1 MNLFL
6 SVLSGAALVAVFP
19 RFDLAWLAPVCL
31 APLLVAVGRARHWRE
46 RALCGYAAGF
56 AYWFGACYW
65 IQYVLATY
73 GGLGT
78 AGSWGVFLLFCA
90 VKALH
95 MAAFAV
101 AAGAVLGWW
110 WALPA
115 VAALWVAIERLHAP
129 LGFPWQALGN
139 AGIDMGIPM
148 RLAPLTG
155 VYGLSYVFALMNAAL
170 ALALLRRP
178 RRHLAWVLALPLLY
192 LLPPLPAPRAGN
204 ETAVLIQPN
213 LPQEA
218 DWTRTQLEETE
229 RRISYLSLQASL
241 TTDEPPPRL
250 LVWPEVP
257 APFYYYADSHFR
269 ELVTG
274 LARLAR
280 SWTVIGTVAHTP
292 RGEPLNSAVVLAPS
306 GEPAGRYDKIHLVPF
321 GEFVP
326 KYFGFIN
333 KITPEAGNFQPG
345 SSLKVFRTDAGVVGL
360 FICYEA
366 AFPHFVRRF
375 AAEGAEVLVNISN
388 DGYFGNTA
396 AREQHLKIAR
406 MRAAE
411 NRRWL
416 LRATNDGI
424 TTAIDPTGRLT
435 DRLPPFQEAALRTH
449 FSWVQDRTLYT
460 RYGDWFAWLCAA
472 GGLLTLLPA
481 VTESLRAL
489 RLRPLPPRINR
500 GG

>member
-1 MNLFL
+1 
-6 SVLSGAALVAVFP
+6 
-19 RFDLAWLAPVCL
+19 
-31 APLLVAVGRARHWRE
+31 
-46 RALCGYAAGF
+46 
-56 AYWFGACYW
+56 
-65 IQYVLATY
+65 
-73 GGLGT
+73 
-78 AGSWGVFLLFCA
+78 
-90 VKALH
+90 
-95 MAAFAV
+95 
-101 AAGAVLGWW
+101 
-110 WALPA
+110 
-115 VAALWVAIERLHAP
+115 
-129 LGFPWQALGN
+129 
-139 AGIDMGIPM
+139 M

-192 LLPPLPAPRAGN
+192 LLPPLPAPRVGT
-204 ETAVLIQPN
+204 ETAVLLQPN
-213 LPQEA
+213 LSQEA
-218 DWTRTQLEETE
+218 DWTRAQLEETE

-257 APFYYYADSHFR
+257 APFYFYADSHFR
-269 ELVTG
+269 DLVTG

-280 SWTVIGTVAHTP
+280 SWTVIGTVAHTA

-306 GEPAGRYDKIHLVPF
+306 GEPVGRYDKIHLVPF

-345 SSLKVFRTDAGVVGL
+345 ASLKAFRTAEGVFGL

-375 AAEGAEVLVNISN
+375 AAAGAQVLVNISN
-388 DGYFGNTA
+388 DGYFGRTA

-424 TTAIDPTGRLT
+424 TAAIDPAGRIT
-435 DRLPPFQEAALRTH
+435 DRLPPFHEAALRTH
-449 FSWVQDRTLYT
+449 FSWVQEQTLYT
-460 RYGDWFAWLCAA
+460 RSGDWFAWLCAG

-481 VTESLRAL
+481 FTERLRAL
-489 RLRPLPPRINR
+489 RPGPRTPGINR